1 MSLATHSNKNG
12 AMLRRSID
20 RFWLKVIVPE
30 DRRQCFEWTGYRDK
44 DGYGRHRPGTG
55 KNYVGAHRFAWQL
68 AGGEI
73 PKGLHVLHRCDNR
86 GCVNP
91 LHLFVGTNRENVDDM
106 LRKERQNR
114 GSIHPRAILT
124 EAMVREIKTLLVDH
138 VSEREIAKRYG
149 CTRGA
154 ITAIARGLTWKHITP
169 HDQEAG

>member
-86 GCVNP
+86 PCVNP
-91 LHLFVGTNRENVDDM
+91 HHLLVGTPKDNAQDM
-106 LRKERQNR
+106 
-114 GSIHPRAILT
+114 
-124 EAMVREIKTLLVDH
+124 MVRGRFRNAHMLQTHCIHGHEFTPENTRNTKRGHRQCKTCQRIID
-138 VSEREIAKRYG
+138 RR
-149 CTRGA
+149 R
-154 ITAIARGLTWKHITP
+154 TALGLH
-169 HDQEAG
+169 